1 MFQVRIYVARCY
13 RLLFLLCGEELPSTD
28 VREFCE
34 GGEIHCRFPLY
45 IQEKIVWVFFS
56 AVLLG
61 RLNDSS
67 AAVRTYALSALA
79 AASACL
85 RRDVVRLMPLP
96 PPTEDGNKG
105 EKEETKKEFD
115 KDFLGEVFSTL
126 LVHMDDREGSVR
138 KGALGTLNCA

>member
-34 GGEIHCRFPLY
+34 GGEIHCWFPLN
-45 IQEKIVWVFFS
+45 IPKKIVWIFL

-67 AAVRTYALSALA
+67 AAVRTYALSAMA

-85 RRDVVRLMPLP
+85 RRDVVRLTPLP
-96 PPTEDGNKG
+96 PPPEDGNKG
-105 EKEETKKEFD
+105 EKEERKKEFD

-138 KGALGTLNCA
+138 KGALGTPN